1 MLLGSNKKYSTIF
14 ARKEKKKKMSYLKNF
29 VKSEEPSQLSKSKL
43 SSPPAK
49 LDQIINNSGL
59 QNITET
65 IFTNMDFENL
75 QKCQFLNK
83 SSHQILANPMFWL
96 KKWKGLSKKSQND
109 WIKAIQLT
117 KNTPL
122 EKNILLYIKKAIKI
136 GHIVDVPCYISEN
149 LVEELEYTIKDWTN
163 WTKVFG
169 LNKEFTHLKDYFL
182 LCMKQ
187 VIDYGEKNNLG
198 LLQIFAPMVD
208 NPNPQEPVDP
218 IVPLPNEELQL
229 LNAIELAACIE
240 NGNMIKVLAPLIE
253 NPNQST
259 FGVTPMH
266 LAVLNANED
275 ALKVLGT
282 FTGNFNVVDGF
293 GANLMHYSAAIYGNH
308 DILRFLAPLMENLN
322 SPDDYGR
329 TPLDIAQI
337 YENYEFITILQSY
350 IK

>member
-14 ARKEKKKKMSYLKNF
+14 TRKEKKNNMSYWKNF

-43 SSPPAK
+43 SSSAK

-65 IFTNMDFENL
+65 IFTSMDFENL

-83 SSHQILANPMFWL
+83 SSHQILANPIFWL

-122 EKNILLYIKKAIKI
+122 EKIILLYIKKAIKI

-149 LVEELEYTIKDWTN
+149 LVNVFKDWTN
-163 WTKVFG
+163 VFR
-169 LNKEFTHLKDYFL
+169 LNTEDTQLKEDFFIHHIRKAIT
-182 LCMKQ
+182 
-187 VIDYGEKNNLG
+187 YGENNHNLG
-198 LLQIFAPMVD
+198 ALQIFAPMVD
-208 NPNPQEPVDP
+208 NPNPQDQIKP
-218 IVPLPNEELQL
+218 IVPLPNEELHL
-229 LNAIELAACIE
+229 LNAIELAACIK

-282 FTGNFNVVDGF
+282 FTGNYNVVDGF
-293 GANLMHYSAAIYGNH
+293 GANLMHHSAAIYGNH

-337 YENYEFITILQSY
+337 YGNYEFITILQSY